1 MQIYNQNE
9 NLWLDNYNC
18 KTISY
23 HRLIILL
30 EVIFFFLPYAE
41 ILYLH
46 GGWNASLCELEQ
58 IVTLVIN
65 RVRTMVEWTGKI
77 KCLSLYLCSFLKIW
91 NNILNIWMDGHI
103 YFLSLSSIGILKVW
117 SRDQFSRYLISS
129 KYMTT
134 KLSQVCSLCFC
145 ITNILVL
152 YSPRFLFLFGFFYYL

>member
-23 HRLIILL
+23 HRHIILL

-77 KCLSLYLCSFLKIW
+77 KCLSLYLCPFPEIYEIIFWISEWMAIYISYLCHPLESWKFDHVISFRVIW
-91 NNILNIWMDGHI
+91 FLVNIWLQSYHRSAA
-103 YFLSLSSIGILKVW
+103 YVSV
-117 SRDQFSRYLISS
+117 
-129 KYMTT
+129 
-134 KLSQVCSLCFC
+134 
-145 ITNILVL
+145 
-152 YSPRFLFLFGFFYYL
+152 